1 MSELRFRTREREG
14 EALSG
19 YEAQVAELRARVT
32 RANNG
37 EIVMRA
43 KDLPFERSR
52 QGMLRYYLNSLADP
66 ETAPV
71 VPAAQDWDVFLH
83 RISVHSGAHR
93 HQGGL
98 VIYVISGSGYTVVE
112 GERKEWKEGDLLL
125 LPVQPAGVLHQH
137 FNTGDEPAEWIA
149 FIYRP
154 MHNAIGSFIE
164 QVEDAPR

>member
-1 MSELRFRTREREG
+1 MADLRFRVREHEG

-32 RANNG
+32 RAHNG

-43 KDLPFERSR
+43 KDIPFERSR
-52 QGMLRYYLNSLADP
+52 QGVLRYYLNSLAAP
-66 ETAPV
+66 GTAPV
-71 VPAAQDWDVFLH
+71 ESAVQDWDVFLH
-83 RISVHSGAHR
+83 SISVHSGAHR

-98 VIYVISGSGYTVVE
+98 VIYVIRGSGYTVVE
-112 GERKEWKEGDLLL
+112 GDRKDWKEGDLLL
-125 LPVQPAGVLHQH
+125 LPVQPGGVVHQH

-154 MHNAIGSFIE
+154 MQNAIGSFIE
-164 QVEDAPR
+164 QVENAP